1 MKLKGSF
8 DAKRLRP
15 REPRNW
21 GARLAAGLS
30 ALLATLGVLL
40 AMAGVAGLLGNYPAL
55 QELNANKPLS
65 SILTVAGLLLLW
77 LGVRFWRRSR
87 IRLRRGREL
96 NLSPHLMKKHEE
108 ARTGC
113 TPPHSRVNY
122 AAYVEASC
130 KTTIFPC
137 SRPKCAA

>member
-15 REPRNW
+15 RQPRNW

-40 AMAGVAGLLGNYPAL
+40 AMAGFAGLLGNYTAL
-55 QELNANKPLS
+55 AELNANRPLAAV
-65 SILTVAGLLLLW
+65 IMVAGLLLLYF
-77 LGVRFWRRSR
+77 GVRFWRRSR

-96 NLSPHLMKKHEE
+96 NLSPHLMKKHD
-108 ARTGC
+108 
-113 TPPHSRVNY
+113 
-122 AAYVEASC
+122 
-130 KTTIFPC
+130 
-137 SRPKCAA
+137 

>member
-1 MKLKGSF
+1 MKIKGSF

-40 AMAGVAGLLGNYPAL
+40 AMAGVSGLLGNYEAL
-55 QELNANKPLS
+55 ADLNANRPMAAVV
-65 SILTVAGLLLLW
+65 TVVGLLMLY

-96 NLSPHLMKKHEE
+96 NLSPHLMKKHD
-108 ARTGC
+108 
-113 TPPHSRVNY
+113 
-122 AAYVEASC
+122 
-130 KTTIFPC
+130 
-137 SRPKCAA
+137 

>member
-1 MKLKGSF
+1 MKLSDSF

-21 GARLAAGLS
+21 GARLAAALS

-40 AMAGVAGLLGNYPAL
+40 AMAGIAGLLGNYEAL
-55 QELNANKPLS
+55 AEINANRPVAVT
-65 SILTVAGLLLLW
+65 LTVIGLLMLY

-96 NLSPHLMKKHEE
+96 NLSPHLMKKHD
-108 ARTGC
+108 
-113 TPPHSRVNY
+113 
-122 AAYVEASC
+122 
-130 KTTIFPC
+130 
-137 SRPKCAA
+137 

>member
-21 GARLAAGLS
+21 GARLAAGLA

-40 AMAGVAGLLGNYPAL
+40 TMAGVAGLLGNYPAL
-55 QELNANKPLS
+55 AELNANKPLS
-65 SILTVAGLLLLW
+65 GVLSVAGLLLLW

-96 NLSPHLMKKHEE
+96 NLAPHLMKKHD
-108 ARTGC
+108 
-113 TPPHSRVNY
+113 
-122 AAYVEASC
+122 
-130 KTTIFPC
+130 
-137 SRPKCAA
+137 

>member
-8 DAKRLRP
+8 DAKRLRQ

-30 ALLATLGVLL
+30 ALLATFGVLL
-40 AMAGVAGLLGNYPAL
+40 AMAGFAGLLGNYPAL
-55 QELNANKPLS
+55 AELNSNRPLS
-65 SILTVAGLLLLW
+65 SILTVLGLLLLY

-96 NLSPHLMKKHEE
+96 SLSPHLMKKHD
-108 ARTGC
+108 
-113 TPPHSRVNY
+113 
-122 AAYVEASC
+122 
-130 KTTIFPC
+130 
-137 SRPKCAA
+137 

>member
-15 REPRNW
+15 REPGNW

-30 ALLATLGVLL
+30 ALLATLGILL
-40 AMAGVAGLLGNYPAL
+40 AMAGIAGLLGNYQAL
-55 QELNANKPLS
+55 AELNANRPLS
-65 SILTVAGLLLLW
+65 AILAVVGLLMLY

-96 NLSPHLMKKHEE
+96 NLSPHLMKKHD
-108 ARTGC
+108 
-113 TPPHSRVNY
+113 
-122 AAYVEASC
+122 
-130 KTTIFPC
+130 
-137 SRPKCAA
+137 